1 MWQLD
6 VGGLG
11 FANPHRPE
19 MSTGPFP
26 HDPVCYLAS
35 GQVVVTFVGRV
46 TTVGLPQRGQPDV
59 SLPFRLHALFI
70 DATSGKVR
78 AEREWPTASARSC
91 VLPSTEGK
99 FVVFTPD
106 KLMQYSPNLALV
118 RELDLPLRREAT
130 WDAWELHPSPGGRYL
145 LISYDAKSNASLD
158 RVLDDAVKSRDNDL
172 ITRALA
178 QAEAGEDLV
187 DTEELRILG
196 NWTVRFGVD
205 FAGLPK
211 SISDQ
216 GVLVLGD
223 KLGRFDRP
231 WEPFPGR
238 SRSLGFFI
246 NDQVLLALRSK
257 PPRLLGFDLRDTHG
271 QLLFKEDFP
280 DNGEILAG
288 PVRCG
293 AGGQRVA
300 FAFIKGKGGIS
311 ALDIAPHY
319 SLKRIIVF
327 DVPSRQWIYRLD
339 GKRQRITKLSG
350 LALSPDGSQLGI
362 IDQDGVLKAYR
373 LP

>member
-1 MWQLD
+1 
-6 VGGLG
+6 
-11 FANPHRPE
+11 
-19 MSTGPFP
+19 
-26 HDPVCYLAS
+26 
-35 GQVVVTFVGRV
+35 
-46 TTVGLPQRGQPDV
+46 
-59 SLPFRLHALFI
+59 
-70 DATSGKVR
+70 
-78 AEREWPTASARSC
+78 
-91 VLPSTEGK
+91 
-99 FVVFTPD
+99 
-106 KLMQYSPNLALV
+106 
-118 RELDLPLRREAT
+118 
-130 WDAWELHPSPGGRYL
+130 
-145 LISYDAKSNASLD
+145 
-158 RVLDDAVKSRDNDL
+158 
-172 ITRALA
+172 
-178 QAEAGEDLV
+178 
-187 DTEELRILG
+187 
-196 NWTVRFGVD
+196 
-205 FAGLPK
+205 
-211 SISDQ
+211 
-216 GVLVLGD
+216 
-223 KLGRFDRP
+223 
-231 WEPFPGR
+231 
-238 SRSLGFFI
+238 LGFFI